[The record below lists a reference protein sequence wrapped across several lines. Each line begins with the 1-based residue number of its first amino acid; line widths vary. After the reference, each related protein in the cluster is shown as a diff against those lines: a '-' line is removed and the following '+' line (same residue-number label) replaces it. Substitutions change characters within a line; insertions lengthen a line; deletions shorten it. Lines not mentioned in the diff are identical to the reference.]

1 MSILILFLLLVF
13 ILLLALFSLYLFFQ
27 AFYWVVSGVPFV
39 NSKKKVMRVLQEEV
53 RLKPGEIVYDLG
65 CGDGKVISFLA
76 KNNPQVNFLGLEL
89 NFSLILIARIF
100 RRLPNVKYQ
109 RGNFFKKDLS
119 QADYIFVFLFPELM
133 DELLPK
139 LEKEMKPGA
148 IVVSNSF
155 KFSKKVP
162 FRKIE
167 SPNVLESLYFYKF

>member
-13 ILLLALFSLYLFFQ
+13 ILLLALFCLYLFFQ

-53 RLKPGEIVYDLG
+53 KLKPGEILYDLG

-89 NFSLILIARIF
+89 NFSLILIAKIF

-133 DELLPK
+133 DKLLPK

-148 IVVSNSF
+148 IVISNSF
-155 KFSKKVP
+155 KFSQKVP